1 MEQKRLEAELIHKIK
16 ETYILRD
23 IACQRLKIQD
33 FWTKILGTY
42 YSIFTALLA
51 IISVKENAEFLALPS
66 ACFTVGVAIL
76 VCVANAQNFAGRAHD
91 LEVNVED
98 LKSLEDSI
106 QIDKVN
112 GEDICKEGYK
122 KYRKKCADSEKEG
135 LIDYY
140 KYYGYKR
147 YKYIMALEW
156 ILLISFFLLPI
167 IYIIIDRQ
175 HFLLLFKS

>member
-1 MEQKRLEAELIHKIK
+1 MEQKRLEAELLHKIK
-16 ETYILRD
+16 ETYTLRD

-51 IISVKENAEFLALPS
+51 IISVKENADFLALPS
-66 ACFTVGVAIL
+66 ACFTVAVAIL
-76 VCVANAQNFAGRAHD
+76 VCVTNAQNFAGRAHD
-91 LEVNVED
+91 LAVNVQD

-122 KYRKKCADSEKEG
+122 KYRKKCADSEEEG
-135 LIDYY
+135 LIDRY
-140 KYYGYKR
+140 KYYGCKR
-147 YKYIMALEW
+147 YKYIIVLEW
-156 ILLISFFLLPI
+156 LLLIFLFLLPI

-175 HFLLLFKS
+175 HFLLLCDS